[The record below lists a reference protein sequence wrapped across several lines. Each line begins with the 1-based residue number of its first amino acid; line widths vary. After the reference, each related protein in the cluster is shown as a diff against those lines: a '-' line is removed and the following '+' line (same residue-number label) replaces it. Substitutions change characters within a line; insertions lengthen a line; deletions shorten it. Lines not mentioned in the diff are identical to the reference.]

1 MVYDHRVPH
10 TAACFPW
17 NNGSTAVLE
26 EGFNNAIGTAGAVL
40 VRRTGNMDAISAY
53 GYSYEVDFVGSA
65 VRGDMDLKL
74 LIGQEA
80 VDDEAYVTGVSEVV
94 FNGLGDKSS
103 LNITRAS
110 NLDSVAFSDTVVQF
124 T

>member
-1 MVYDHRVPH
+1 MIFGRRVPD

-26 EGFNNAIGTAGAVL
+26 EGFNNAIGSAGAVL
-40 VRRTGNMDAISAY
+40 VSRTGNMDTISAY

-65 VRGDMDLKL
+65 VRGDMDLRL

-80 VDDEAYVTGVSEVV
+80 VDDEAHVTGVSEVV

-103 LNITRAS
+103 LNISLAR
-110 NLDSVAFSDTVVQF
+110 NLDSVTFSDALVEF